1 MSSKFVPNFEL
12 NQGSSLRRPGIFPLL
27 RGKQRR
33 GAPMQAIPLVLE
45 GEILMNPSYRW
56 FAKIAFFCALLSFV
70 GPKAQAQTYVF
81 GTASY
86 SAPDVSANSP
96 LAPRYGRF
104 QP

>member
-56 FAKIAFFCALLSFV
+56 FAKIAFFLCAPELRRPE
-70 GPKAQAQTYVF
+70 GA
-81 GTASY
+81 G
-86 SAPDVSANSP
+86 ANVCIWNGQ
-96 LAPRYGRF
+96 LFRAGCQR
-104 QP
+104 